1 MKKQSAKNT
10 GIIPTLM
17 QAKIPAQIPAIK
29 RIIVPALLVSLLIV
43 ALFLQSC
50 TINKTDGDDMY
61 KLWLKY
67 EKVDNPALLNEYRQ
81 LISYVSVQGNSETMD
96 IIREEL
102 NRALSLLLKRK
113 VRVTDSIAG
122 DGTLIIGT
130 PETSPVIK
138 SLNISAELDTL
149 GWEGYIIRAAEIGGK
164 KAIIIAAGRENGLI
178 YGTFHLLKLM
188 QTQNSLKD
196 INIAEKPRIQRRLL
210 NHWDNLDRTAE
221 RGYAGKSLW
230 KWDELPE
237 RIDPRYR
244 DYARACASIGINGT
258 VVNNVNA
265 SPLILTRE
273 YLKKAEALADVFR
286 PYGIKLYLSVNFASP
301 LRPDSAEE
309 GRSKGI
315 GNLDTAD
322 PLDPRV
328 REWWKE
334 KVSEIYG
341 CIPDFGGFLVKANSE
356 GMPGP
361 QDFGRTHADGAN
373 MLAEALNDYNGIV
386 MWRAFVYEP
395 DVDPDRAKRSYK
407 EFVPLDGEFAP
418 NVFVQAKNGPI
429 DFQPREPVQ
438 PLFAAMPHTPL
449 MLELQITQEYL
460 GHSRHLVYLA
470 PMWKEYLE
478 FDTYARGSG
487 SELAKI
493 IDGTVQNYH
502 MTGIAGVANT
512 GEDANWCGHFFAQ
525 ANWYAFGR
533 LAWDHTLTAAD
544 IADEWIRMS
553 VSDDD
558 EVVDTIKSMMMGS
571 WEACINY
578 MTPLGLHHIMKEG
591 YHYGPQPGHDKGR
604 TDWTSV
610 YYHRA
615 DSAGIGFDRS
625 SSGSNA
631 TSQYRPPLR
640 EQFDDISTCPEKYLL
655 WFHHVNWDRRLK
667 SGMTL
672 WEELCHRY
680 YKGVDYVSHM
690 AVKWESLKGK
700 IDNDIYLHVRDK
712 LQVQLKDAAEWRDTC
727 LGYFRKFS
735 RKEIKI

>member
-1 MKKQSAKNT
+1 MKKSS
-10 GIIPTLM
+10 
-17 QAKIPAQIPAIK
+17 K
-29 RIIVPALLVSLLIV
+29 RIAALILSLLIV
-43 ALFLQSC
+43 ALFQQSC
-50 TINKTDGDDMY
+50 TVNKTDGDDMY

-67 EKVDNPALLNEYRQ
+67 EKVDNPALLKEYRQ
-81 LISYVSVQGNSETMD
+81 LVTNVAVPGSSETMD
-96 IIREEL
+96 IIRDEL

-113 VRVTDSIAG
+113 INVTDSIAG

-138 SLNISAELDTL
+138 NLNISSELDTL
-149 GWEGYIIRAAEIGGK
+149 GGEGFIIKTAEIGGK
-164 KAIIIAAGRENGLI
+164 KAIIIAAGRETGLI
-178 YGTFHLLKLM
+178 YGTFYLLRLM
-188 QTQNSLKD
+188 QTQKSLKD
-196 INIAEKPRIQRRLL
+196 IHIAEKPRIQRRLL

-322 PLDPRV
+322 PLDPQV

-334 KVSEIYG
+334 KVTEIYG

-361 QDFGRTHADGAN
+361 QDYGRTHAEGAN
-373 MLAEALNDYNGIV
+373 MLAEALSDYNGIV

-460 GHSRHLVYLA
+460 GHSKHLVYLA

-487 SELAKI
+487 SGLAKI

-512 GEDANWCGHFFAQ
+512 GEDTNWCGHFFAQ

-533 LAWDHTLTAAD
+533 LAWDHTLTATD

-553 VSDDD
+553 VSDDE
-558 EVVDTIKSMMMGS
+558 EVVDTIISMMMGS

-578 MTPLGLHHIMKEG
+578 MTPLGLHHIMQEG

-604 TDWTSV
+604 PDWTSV

-625 SSGSNA
+625 STGSNA
-631 TSQYRPPLR
+631 TAQYRSPLK
-640 EQFDDISTCPEKYLL
+640 EQFDNINTCPEKYLL
-655 WFHHVNWDRRLK
+655 WFHHVSWDRGLK
-667 SGMTL
+667 SGRTL

-680 YKGVDYVSHM
+680 YKGVDYVGDM
-690 AVKWESLKGK
+690 AVGWESLESK
-700 IDNDIYLHVRDK
+700 IDNDIYNHVRDK

-727 LGYFRKFS
+727 LEYFQKYS
-735 RKEIKI
+735 GKEIKY